1 MRKNSFEPLTG
12 VLEPWFESDKLPEA
26 IQERIRLGFPPGDD
40 SPRNRGAMV
49 LAQMW
54 ETLGPRARREAA
66 RQWDYN
72 NDPANEAEQHRMFK
86 LQNLQSELKDRIT
99 KIEIG
104 PIQDAAARDIHL
116 QKLKKELADVEDS
129 IYQLATEAAGAT
141 RIVSRPLSSPAPADI
156 SASHGRDQNEAP
168 NGTLKRRSNGND
180 YSVDDLPLIAK
191 MRELITTP
199 GSKVRSPEDAAR
211 DVYMGAKGH
220 GIASSKVAR
229 LAKRYRAKYPSQP

>member
-54 ETLGPRARREAA
+54 ETLGPRQRRVAA
-66 RQWDYN
+66 EQWDYN

-99 KIEIG
+99 EIEIG

-129 IYQLATEAAGAT
+129 IYQLATEAAGVYPPRRGPVPQQT
-141 RIVSRPLSSPAPADI
+141 YT
-156 SASHGRDQNEAP
+156 SAREAP
-168 NGTLKRRSNGND
+168 NGTLERPFNGND
-180 YSVDDLPLIAK
+180 YSKDDLPLITK

-199 GSKVRSPEDAAR
+199 GSKVRSPEAAAR
-211 DVYMGAKGH
+211 HVYMEAKGH
-220 GIASSKVAR
+220 GNEASKVAR